1 MLFSKPEFDLVL
13 LITPANNPVDRARKV
28 LHKRFPNI
36 KEQDFSDNF
45 IAKAMSVDGWMDLR
59 PCCEDPFSAASR
71 NIANLDSCGEPH
83 PLGQSAINHLA
94 FITQIMD
101 CFIKACE
108 SLSEPLNLGED
119 YSFYG
124 SSNLSMLYYLQWLP
138 MVTGLMSV
146 IAGVKEDNMGK
157 NVKALG
163 YHALYE
169 VIVRFS
175 DEANNLVNDHLDE
188 FYDYYDT
195 HYGGQFDR
203 ELDNL
208 KNYMGAEF
216 GYAVQYINMLSFA
229 KKSNLL
235 PFTINPAISD
245 KGELD
250 LRVKSFC
257 NAMHDEFGI
266 VVKSGKAKDVYAELA
281 GFSAGYQQMKNRLY
295 RVGTKFDTETE
306 NERQFHKLAISHY
319 GLSEGGPSDGVRAW
333 EMGFADV
340 LPIGCDEVGVCEEE
354 FMQHVHECLSD
365 DASAWEM
372 YYRDGENKTDFGTL
386 MRRVEMITRL
396 IALITTE
403 KNKHSLEK
411 MK

>member
-59 PCCEDPFSAASR
+59 PYCTDKFGSVGQNVAHL
-71 NIANLDSCGEPH
+71 NSCGEPH
-83 PLGQSAINHLA
+83 PLAQSAINHLA

-101 CFIKACE
+101 CFIKACDSLSE
-108 SLSEPLNLGED
+108 SLSLGED
-119 YSFYG
+119 YSFEGG
-124 SSNLSMLYYLQWLP
+124 SALSVLYYQKWLP
-138 MVTGLMSV
+138 VATAIMSLV
-146 IAGVKEDNMGK
+146 ASVKERRYEMP
-157 NVKALG
+157 VKSLACRALWG
-163 YHALYE
+163 
-169 VIVRFS
+169 IITRFA
-175 DEANNLVNDHLDE
+175 DEADGIVKNRLDA
-188 FYDYYDT
+188 FYDYYDI

-216 GYAVQYINMLSFA
+216 GYTVQYINMLNFA
-229 KKSNLL
+229 KESNLL

-245 KGELD
+245 KGELS

-257 NAMHDEFGI
+257 NAMHDEFG
-266 VVKSGKAKDVYAELA
+266 VSVKSGKAKDVYAELA
-281 GFSAGYQQMKNRLY
+281 GFRAGYQQMKNRLY
-295 RVGTKFDTETE
+295 RVGATFDTETE

-319 GLSEGGPSDGVRAW
+319 GLSEDGPSDDVRAW
-333 EMGFADV
+333 EIGFADV
-340 LPIGCDEVGVCEEE
+340 LPIGSDEVGMCEEE
-354 FMQHVHECLSD
+354 FIQHVHECLSD

-403 KNKHSLEK
+403 KK
-411 MK
+411 